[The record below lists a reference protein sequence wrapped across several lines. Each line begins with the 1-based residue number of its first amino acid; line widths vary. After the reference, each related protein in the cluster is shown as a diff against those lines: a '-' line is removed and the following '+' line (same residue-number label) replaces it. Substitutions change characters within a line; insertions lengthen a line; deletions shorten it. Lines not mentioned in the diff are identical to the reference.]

1 MTDCNMVPYEPA
13 DIVIHVQGR
22 GTVLRE
28 KSLIAVQ
35 ASDNKIV
42 AFGTDAQRMTGKNME
57 DIMVLSPLHQGMIA
71 DYLAARELFS
81 CLFRKAL
88 GKKPIIKPP
97 VAVCVPKG
105 MTSVDKKAMEDAV
118 IYVGASELLLSD
130 VPMEEFI
137 REFPDKFPKL
147 YRKFKIT
154 IGITKDEP
162 ERYMEERMRELLAY
176 AEGLQIPAERVY
188 TLWNE
193 ISAAGENKLI

>member
-1 MTDCNMVPYEPA
+1 MA
-13 DIVIHVQGR
+13 VIC
-22 GTVLRE
+22 LC
-28 KSLIAVQ
+28 S
-35 ASDNKIV
+35 
-42 AFGTDAQRMTGKNME
+42 FG
-57 DIMVLSPLHQGMIA
+57 
-71 DYLAARELFS
+71 
-81 CLFRKAL
+81 
-88 GKKPIIKPP
+88 
-97 VAVCVPKG
+97 G